1 MRIAHCGTSPAQIP
15 FLDVFRINP
24 VPWSFPMK
32 LRLDLDAM
40 EVTTFEVTPAVSAL
54 KQERVTVNSQT
65 CGVVCN
71 WTD

>member
-1 MRIAHCGTSPAQIP
+1 
-15 FLDVFRINP
+15 
-24 VPWSFPMK
+24 MK

-40 EVTTFEVTPAVSAL
+40 EVTTFEVTPAVEAR